1 MSIERSA
8 AWLVR
13 GIGLVYAAAGASLWV
28 QVIGLVGARG
38 VLPIAE
44 RAGQA
49 TASFGAWWAQPSLLW
64 LWPTD
69 GALHTA
75 CAAVVVAGIV
85 LALAPWDRPRAGGRA
100 GGRRW
105 SQPWAPTWAP
115 TWVPAAAAVVAWAGY
130 LSLVGAGDVFMSY
143 QWDGLLCEA
152 GFLAIWLAAAL
163 RHDFGAATDAG
174 GTGRS
179 IRRIPSR
186 PPSRRTTRR
195 MIWLCRLLVARL
207 MFASGLVKLRG
218 DVVWRDLSALS
229 HHFMTQPLPTRA
241 AWFAHHLPPD
251 ALRAMT
257 AGALA
262 IELGAPLL
270 VFGPRRARRT
280 AAWLFIALQLAIGL
294 TGNYGFF
301 NVLTVVLCMSLLGD
315 ASPAQPTA
323 GVVPT
328 AAPTAAPTW
337 PARIG
342 RALQTAVV
350 VTVLWLTI
358 TPLALAAGWR
368 PSSPAAGPV
377 VVPYVLL
384 APWRIVNP
392 YGLFADMTTA
402 RPEIVIEGTLDGHT
416 WRPYPLRWLP
426 SDVHRAPRLAGPHMP
441 RLDWQLWF
449 AALEVGAGG
458 EAPVWLGRFLE
469 ALKRGDAS
477 VVALVASDPFDGR
490 RPMAVRAVLVDDR
503 FSDAA
508 VRRRTGAWWVRSGG
522 RVVVER

>member
-1 MSIERSA
+1 MMPTVPAPWSIERSA

-13 GIGLVYAAAGASLWV
+13 GIGLVYAVAGASLWG
-28 QVIGLVGARG
+28 QIIGLVGARG
-38 VLPIAE
+38 ILPIAQ
-44 RAGQA
+44 RAGDA

-64 LWPTD
+64 FWPTD

-75 CAAVVVAGIV
+75 CAAVVMAGVA
-85 LALAPWDRPRAGGRA
+85 LALAPGDRPRADGRA
-100 GGRRW
+100 GARRW
-105 SQPWAPTWAP
+105 TPAWAST
-115 TWVPAAAAVVAWAGY
+115 AAAVVAWAGY
-130 LSLVGAGDVFMSY
+130 LSLVGVGDVFLGY

-152 GFLAIWLAAAL
+152 GFLTIWLSAAL
-163 RHDFGAATDAG
+163 RQDARAMAAG
-174 GTGRS
+174 GGGRS
-179 IRRIPSR
+179 
-186 PPSRRTTRR
+186 TRR

-229 HHFMTQPLPTRA
+229 FHFMTQPLPTRA
-241 AWFAHHLPPD
+241 AWFAHHLPPGV
-251 ALRAMT
+251 LRAMT

-301 NVLTVVLCMSLLGD
+301 NVLTAVLCLSLLGD
-315 ASPAQPTA
+315 AAPVPPTA
-323 GVVPT
+323 DVASTG
-328 AAPTAAPTW
+328 APTVGPTVPPTVAPTW
-337 PARIG
+337 TARIG

-350 VTVLWLTI
+350 ITVLWLTI

-368 PSSPAAGPV
+368 PSSPAAAPV
-377 VVPYVLL
+377 VAPFVVL

-392 YGLFADMTTA
+392 YGLFADMTTV
-402 RPEIVIEGTLDGHT
+402 RPEIVLEGTLDGRT
-416 WRPYPLRWLP
+416 WRPFPLRWLP

-458 EAPVWLGRFLE
+458 EAPGWLGRFLE
-469 ALKRGDAS
+469 ALKRGDPS
-477 VVALVASDPFDGR
+477 VVALVAADPFHGR
-490 RPMAVRAVLVDDR
+490 RPVAVRAVLVDDR

-508 VRRRTGAWWVRSGG
+508 TRRRTGAWWVRSGG
-522 RVVVER
+522 RVVAER